1 MSRTAVNRTVL
12 AVVGVLLLGGG
23 LLVLAGGLD
32 LYARV
37 HLSMPRRW
45 PLLAPDHP
53 LLGEA
58 ARTRWVHRA
67 WWWPVAIAV
76 PALIVAGALG
86 WLFTQL
92 RRTGPGS
99 LELAPPAAA
108 TTVRVRAD
116 AVEDV
121 LETGTVAL
129 PGVERV
135 TVHLAGRRGRPVV
148 VRAAVRL
155 EPGGSPAALLAG
167 YSAGPLAQLRSS
179 LGLHDL
185 RSELRLRVSGR
196 RRPARTRGRSRRS
209 PRVV

>member
-12 AVVGVLLLGGG
+12 AVVGVLLLAGG

-45 PLLAPDHP
+45 PYLTPDHP

-76 PALIVAGALG
+76 PAVIVAGALA

-108 TTVRVRAD
+108 TTVRVRGR
-116 AVEDV
+116 AVEDA

-135 TVHLAGRRGRPVV
+135 TVRLVGRRRGRPVV

-155 EPGGSPAALLAG
+155 KAGGAPGALLTD
-167 YSAGPLAQLRSS
+167 YSAGPLAQVRSS
-179 LGLHDL
+179 LGLADL
-185 RSELRLRVSGR
+185 RSELRLRVAG
-196 RRPARTRGRSRRS
+196 RRPARTRGRRS
-209 PRVV
+209 PRVT